1 MGQVSIRLNGYV
13 YNVGCQD
20 GEEAHLY
27 DMARHVEGW
36 LQRARTLGGAASE
49 SKTLMM
55 AALLMADEIF
65 ELKHRQISP
74 QAETQI
80 QQAEQLL
87 RLEGARQERL
97 ARLAGQAELLAA
109 ELERAS

>member
-36 LQRARTLGGAASE
+36 LQRARSLGGAASE

-74 QAETQI
+74 QAEAQI
-80 QQAEQLL
+80 QQAGHLL
-87 RLEGARQERL
+87 QREGARQERL
-97 ARLAGQAELLAA
+97 VRLAGQAELLAS
-109 ELERAS
+109 ELERTS

>member
-1 MGQVSIRLNGYV
+1 MGQVSLRLNGYV
-13 YNVGCQD
+13 YTVGCQD

-36 LQRARTLGGAASE
+36 IQRARSLGGSASE

-65 ELKHRQISP
+65 ELKRTQVSP
-74 QAETQI
+74 ASEVKLQA
-80 QQAEQLL
+80 AEALM
-87 RLEGARQERL
+87 RDDEARRERL
-97 ARLAGQAELLAA
+97 ARLAQHAERIATA
-109 ELERAS
+109 LESPT